1 MIAPC
6 FVDANILVYSRDP
19 SEPIKF
25 EVARTLMR
33 RLSSERRG
41 RTSIQ
46 ALNEFYTVRTRK
58 LSEPVSREIAWAD
71 VEELLE
77 WDPLAVNADVIMRG
91 RSVEARYKL
100 SWWDCLIVASA
111 QLQGCSILYS
121 EDLQNGA
128 NFDGLRVSNP
138 FVTQVQEEPAPYAL
152 QLISPHRPR
161 GRPRKQ
167 AVA

>member
-58 LSEPVSREIAWAD
+58 ASKPVSRELAWAD

-77 WDPLAVNADVIMRG
+77 WDPLPVSAPVIIRG

-100 SWWDCLIVASA
+100 SWWDSLIVAAA
-111 QLQGCSILYS
+111 QLQGCSILYT

-128 NFDGLRVSNP
+128 NFDGLRVNNP
-138 FVTQVQEEPAPYAL
+138 FVTQVQEEPASYTV
-152 QLISPHRPR
+152 QVISPHRPR

-167 AVA
+167 AMA

>member
-1 MIAPC
+1 MTAPC

-33 RLSSERRG
+33 RLSSDRRG

-58 LSEPVSREIAWAD
+58 LSERVSQEVAWAD

-77 WDPLAVNADVIMRG
+77 WDPLPVSAQVITRG

-111 QLQGCSILYS
+111 QQQGCSILYT

-128 NFDGLRVSNP
+128 MFDGLRVSNP
-138 FVTQVQEEPAPYAL
+138 FVTQVQEEPAPYRL
-152 QLISPHRPR
+152 QTTSPHRPR

-167 AVA
+167 VAA